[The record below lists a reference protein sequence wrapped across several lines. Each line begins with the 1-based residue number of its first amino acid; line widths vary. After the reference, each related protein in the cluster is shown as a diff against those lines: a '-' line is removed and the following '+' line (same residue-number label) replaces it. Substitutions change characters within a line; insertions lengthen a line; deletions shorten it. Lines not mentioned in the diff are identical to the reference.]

1 MSNADVP
8 LRGDSRPVR
17 SQSVAWQTVDGEAVL
32 LRAKEKELLG
42 LNEVGGRVWEMADGA
57 SSIDQMVAAIVAAYR
72 VPAEAARDDV
82 QGFLRELLAL
92 GALNL
97 RAD

>member
-17 SQSVAWQTVDGEAVL
+17 SQSVAWQTVDGETVI
-32 LRAKEKELLG
+32 LRHKEKELLG
-42 LNEVGGRVWEMADGA
+42 LNEVGGRIWELSDGA
-57 SSIDQMVAAIVAAYR
+57 SSIDQMVAAITAAYR
-72 VPAEAARDDV
+72 VSAEAARGDV
-82 QGFLRELLAL
+82 QVFVRELLSL
-92 GALNL
+92 GALDL